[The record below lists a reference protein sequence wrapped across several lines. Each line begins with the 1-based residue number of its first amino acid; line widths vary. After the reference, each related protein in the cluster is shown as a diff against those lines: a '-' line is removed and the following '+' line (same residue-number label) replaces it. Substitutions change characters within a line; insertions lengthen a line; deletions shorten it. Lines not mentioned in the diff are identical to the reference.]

1 MYDQFLG
8 TQEHGGVS
16 SDPNDTHP
24 DRLKRSSVGGND
36 LVLTAFDAA
45 GNLTD
50 LLVKRP
56 GSCTGG
62 VCNQRFVYE
71 WDEVGQL
78 RRARRWDYASVT
90 ASTPLPPSPPT
101 GTPAFELTYAYA
113 RAARVLKTS
122 QAGGNAP
129 FHTLEVFPSLRVE
142 RTTYDE
148 PGGDYVRTAAVETGY
163 LAGAGKVYYGGANLP
178 GAVQGRA
185 RVALFV
191 GDRLGSTSVLLDKR
205 TSEVMEK
212 IVVDAN
218 GNTES
223 DYRPARWNGTRE
235 PYRFTGKEEDVE
247 VGLTYFGAR
256 YLSSNLRRWLSPD
269 PLTIHGAAADTNP
282 YAYVGGRTLAAVD
295 PWGLEQV
302 DPITGVR
309 HMNETVIVGTV
320 ERAEPSTAAQP
331 PPQPLPFPVAPPP
344 PPPPPPPP
352 TDDVVGAVVEYATH
366 GIAHLP
372 GGFTYTAG
380 DAPRHLVN
388 SVTEMAVHGSLSMLH
403 GSGMEAIPGL
413 ARVAQAEHALVS
425 RFLAAA
431 HVAVPDRGGKDITK
445 GVVTVQAVLGTVA
458 ISAAAG
464 AGAVLA
470 EGGAAVAEGEAAAAG
485 AARGG
490 AGVVRVGQAGEAAVR
505 SVEDIG
511 EKVLIRVG
519 GRDRIP
525 DGLTRTVLSEVK
537 NVSSLSYTQQLRD
550 FATYASQNGLRFDLW
565 VRPTTRL
572 SGPLAQEVANETIN
586 LRYIP

>member
-1 MYDQFLG
+1 MG
-8 TQEHGGVS
+8 R
-16 SDPNDTHP
+16 SDLL
-24 DRLKRSSVGGND
+24 DRLVRHVLSRTWRQRRS
-36 LVLTAFDAA
+36 
-45 GNLTD
+45 D
-50 LLVKRP
+50 LL
-56 GSCTGG
+56 
-62 VCNQRFVYE
+62 
-71 WDEVGQL
+71 L

-223 DYRPARWNGTRE
+223 DYRPARWNRARE

-344 PPPPPPPP
+344 PPPGPAPVHELAPPPPP
-352 TDDVVGAVVEYATH
+352 PPC
-366 GIAHLP
+366 P
-372 GGFTYTAG
+372 GVPT
-380 DAPRHLVN
+380 V
-388 SVTEMAVHGSLSMLH
+388 
-403 GSGMEAIPGL
+403 IP
-413 ARVAQAEHALVS
+413 AS
-425 RFLAAA
+425 
-431 HVAVPDRGGKDITK
+431 
-445 GVVTVQAVLGTVA
+445 
-458 ISAAAG
+458 
-464 AGAVLA
+464 
-470 EGGAAVAEGEAAAAG
+470 
-485 AARGG
+485 
-490 AGVVRVGQAGEAAVR
+490 
-505 SVEDIG
+505 
-511 EKVLIRVG
+511 
-519 GRDRIP
+519 P
-525 DGLTRTVLSEVK
+525 DGPV
-537 NVSSLSYTQQLRD
+537 
-550 FATYASQNGLRFDLW
+550 
-565 VRPTTRL
+565 
-572 SGPLAQEVANETIN
+572 
-586 LRYIP
+586 